1 MSCVHER
8 NRCFLFCF
16 HFYQSLFLTSEKN
29 CFYLQLSNAGCC
41 VYMNLFLKFYLF
53 IYLIQQVLIIYFIHI
68 SVYMSIPISQFIPLP
83 AQEATFVQYKDPS
96 ILRD

>member
-1 MSCVHER
+1 MLTEWGVGRVS
-8 NRCFLFCF
+8 
-16 HFYQSLFLTSEKN
+16 SLF
-29 CFYLQLSNAGCC
+29 
-41 VYMNLFLKFYLF
+41 FLKFYLF